1 MKNQSCYQSLNYLS
15 RMSCYHHHQSLMN
28 YYRFQISKKVMIL
41 HFQLMIKQ

>member
-1 MKNQSCYQSLNYLS
+1 
-15 RMSCYHHHQSLMN
+15 MN